1 MRAILFLE
9 PQENVQ
15 LTPKSSFAGL
25 TRESMGMDAR
35 VKPGHDYQEELAKSM
50 DVRLQFENIALVIYA
65 GDITFKPVTYFRPAT
80 CSRLA

>member
-1 MRAILFLE
+1 
-9 PQENVQ
+9 
-15 LTPKSSFAGL
+15 
-25 TRESMGMDAR
+25 MGMDAR